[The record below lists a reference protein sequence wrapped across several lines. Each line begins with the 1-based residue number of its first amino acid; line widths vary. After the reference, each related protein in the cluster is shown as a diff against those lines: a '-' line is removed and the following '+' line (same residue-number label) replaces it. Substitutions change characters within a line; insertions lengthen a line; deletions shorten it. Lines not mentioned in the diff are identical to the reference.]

1 MSEATF
7 DALLAASLPP
17 GESSRLADR
26 IERLPDPAG
35 ARRALQ
41 AYRAQTGRL
50 PDRARLPNF
59 LALAGFSP
67 YLASLLIQDPV
78 VLDSLPPGGPS
89 REPRTREDLEE
100 DLARFVHLNSG
111 CDPSLVLR
119 RFQRRE
125 ILRIALSDIL
135 RISDLP
141 GVTRALSLLADV
153 LVDRA
158 VRMGRAALEARY
170 GRPTCRDDQGHLEEA
185 TFAVIALGK
194 LGGEEL
200 NYSSDI
206 DLLYLFSRD
215 GETSGTDPSGR
226 GSTSNREFVTRLAT
240 EVTRLI
246 AGPGPEGQ
254 VFRIDLG
261 LRPGGSDG
269 DITLSL
275 QAAVA
280 YYRNWAEGW
289 ERQALIKARPA
300 AGSLD
305 GGRRFVEGIE
315 PLVYDARPDPY
326 LILEIGAMK
335 DRIDARLS
343 LEGRSETDIKLGR
356 GGIRELEFGVQALQL
371 QHGGTDPWLRQ
382 GNTLL
387 ALHRLADKGLLGYE
401 EYASLSKAYVFLRD
415 LEHRLQLG
423 QNRQTAILPGDA
435 GELLLIA
442 RRMGLHEQAP
452 GREVGALVEALERH
466 REVVRRFYDSVKGT
480 VAQARLEDERD
491 DLWLDRMD
499 DETLRQRLARSGI
512 ADPIAALRPVKLIRK
527 LLQQS
532 AVAPETRRA
541 LRKSGP
547 ALLAAV
553 GRAVNPRRA
562 LENLEKLVSS
572 LAADK
577 DGLLHFLS
585 HREILGPTV
594 HLLARSDFLAGIL
607 IRRPGILRTLED
619 RGRIVRTPATADYLR
634 TLRPVLRLRGDGR
647 ARAAELRRR
656 HQEALAT
663 LAIRDINRQAT
674 LREVL
679 KSLSDLAEATLE
691 VTALLARQGLRGPGR
706 AAPRGLRLAALG
718 LGRLGYREM
727 DYGSDLDLVFV
738 DGARTGPGA
747 LRSVARVWCER
758 IVRVLSSL
766 SRDGQLYRVDLRL
779 RPSGGEGDLV
789 TSVEALVDYFR
800 RTAEIWELQ
809 SFLKARQVAGD
820 PALGGRAAQTLETLI
835 LERGSR
841 LGDEVLRAA
850 VDGMRHRLIQEAQRD
865 ARRSLKLGAG
875 GLFDI
880 HFIIEFLQLRHGVRN
895 PPDKDTL
902 RVLTLLHRLGHLSE
916 MAMQALYQAYLFFRA
931 LDHEMRLIHER
942 PLDRLP
948 EDDARLAEIAV
959 AVGASSAPAGEMAV
973 RLREAFER
981 HTTAVRRVY
990 VETIGPIPGSPRG

>member
-1 MSEATF
+1 MSEATI
-7 DALLAASLPP
+7 DALIAASLPP

-26 IERLPDPAG
+26 VERLPDPAG
-35 ARRALQ
+35 ALRALQ
-41 AYRAQTGRL
+41 VFRAETGRL
-50 PDRARLPNF
+50 PDPSRLPNF

-67 YLASLLIQDPV
+67 YLASLLIQEPAF
-78 VLDSLPPGGPS
+78 LDSLPPGGPT

-100 DLARFVHLNSG
+100 DLARFMQLNSG
-111 CDPSLVLR
+111 CEPSLVLR
-119 RFQRRE
+119 RFKKRE

-135 RISDLP
+135 RMTDLP
-141 GVTRALSLLADV
+141 GVTRDLSLLADV

-158 VRMGRAALEARY
+158 VRMARTSLDTRY
-170 GRPTCRDDQGHLEEA
+170 GRPTCRDDQGHLDEA
-185 TFAVIALGK
+185 TFVVVALGK

-215 GETSGTDPSGR
+215 GETSGRDLSGE
-226 GSTSNREFVTRLAT
+226 GSTSNREFFTRLAT
-240 EVTRLI
+240 EITRLI
-246 AGPGPEGQ
+246 AGTGPEGQ

-261 LRPGGSDG
+261 LRPGGKDG
-269 DITLSL
+269 DITVSL
-275 QAAVA
+275 QAALA

-300 AGSLD
+300 SGCLAA
-305 GGRRFVEGIE
+305 GRRFVEGVE
-315 PLVYDARPDPY
+315 PLVYPARPDPY
-326 LILEIGAMK
+326 TILEIGAMK

-343 LEGRSETDIKLGR
+343 SEGRSDTDIKLGR

-371 QHGGTDPWLRQ
+371 QHGGKDPWLRQ

-387 ALHRLADKGLLGYE
+387 ALHRLADKGFLGYE
-401 EYASLSKAYVFLRD
+401 EYSGLSKAYVFLRE

-423 QNRQTAILPGDA
+423 QNRQTSTLPADA
-435 GELLLIA
+435 GELRRVA

-452 GREVGALVEALERH
+452 GREVEALLEALDLH
-466 REVVRRFYDSVKGT
+466 REVVRRFYDSVTGA

-499 DETLRQRLARSGI
+499 DETLRERLLRSGI
-512 ADPIAALRPVKLIRK
+512 ADPRAALRPVKLIRK
-527 LLQQS
+527 LLQQ
-532 AVAPETRRA
+532 AAAAPETRRA

-553 GRAVNPRRA
+553 GRSVNPRRA
-562 LENLEKLVSS
+562 LENLERLFSS
-572 LAADK
+572 LAAEK
-577 DGLLHFLS
+577 QGLLSFLS

-594 HLLARSDFLAGIL
+594 HLLGRSDFLAGIL
-607 IRRPGILRTLED
+607 IRRPDILRTLED
-619 RGRIVRTPATADYLR
+619 RGRIVRTPARADYLR
-634 TLRPVLRLRGDGR
+634 TLGRILRLKGDTR

-679 KSLSDLAEATLE
+679 KGLSDLAEATLE
-691 VTALLARQGLRGPGR
+691 VTVRLARQGLGGPGR
-706 AAPRGLRLAALG
+706 AAPPGVRLAALG

-738 DGARTGPGA
+738 DEARPGPVA
-747 LRSVARVWCER
+747 LRPLTRVWCER
-758 IVRVLSSL
+758 IVRSLSSL

-779 RPSGGEGDLV
+779 RPSGGEGDLIM
-789 TSVEALVDYFR
+789 SVEGLVDYFR
-800 RTAEIWELQ
+800 ETAEVWEMQ
-809 SFLKARQVAGD
+809 SFLKARPVAGE

-835 LERGSR
+835 LECGSH
-841 LGDEVLRAA
+841 LGTDVLRAA
-850 VDGMRHRLIQEAQRD
+850 VNDMRQRLVQEAQRD
-865 ARRSLKLGAG
+865 ARRSVKLGAG

-880 HFIIEFLQLRHGVRN
+880 HFIIEFLQLRHGVPN

-902 RVLTLLHRLGHLSE
+902 RLLTHLHRLGYLSE
-916 MAMQALYQAYLFFRA
+916 TAMQALYEAYLFFRA
-931 LDHEMRLIHER
+931 LDHEMRLIHQR

-948 EDDARLAEIAV
+948 EDDIRLAEIA
-959 AVGASSAPAGEMAV
+959 AAIGASSAPAGEMAAH
-973 RLREAFER
+973 LRETFER
-981 HTTAVRRVY
+981 HTQAVRRAY
-990 VETIGPIPGSPRG
+990 GETIGPFTGRPRG